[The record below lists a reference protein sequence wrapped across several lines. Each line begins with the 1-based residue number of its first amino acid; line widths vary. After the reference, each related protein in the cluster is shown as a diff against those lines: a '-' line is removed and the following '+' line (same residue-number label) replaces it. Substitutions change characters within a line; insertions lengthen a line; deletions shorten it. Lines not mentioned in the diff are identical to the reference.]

1 MSIHEEIII
10 GRNPV
15 FEALHSKRPIN
26 KILIAEQISKKTEQ
40 EIQAKAKKAD
50 TIVQKVPKSKLDQLS
65 DGKHQG
71 ILAFVSPYEYAAV
84 EDILKRAKEKDEL
97 PFILILDEIEDPH
110 NLGAMLRTA
119 DASGVHGLIIPKR
132 RSAGLSETVAKTS
145 AGAVEHIPV
154 ARVTNIS
161 KTIDSLKQEGIWV
174 VGTDAEKSKD
184 YRTLDGETAVAIV
197 IGNEGKGISRLVKE
211 KCDWTIH
218 LPMAG
223 SISSLNASVAASLMM
238 YEIYRKRNPLG
249 EV

>member
-40 EIQAKAKKAD
+40 EIQAKAKAD

-65 DGKHQG
+65 DGKHLG

-110 NLGAMLRTA
+110 NLGAMLHSRCFR
-119 DASGVHGLIIPKR
+119 VHAVNYTKR
-132 RSAGLSETVAKTS
+132 RSVGLSETVAKTS
-145 AGAVEHIPV
+145 AGAVEHI
-154 ARVTNIS
+154 
-161 KTIDSLKQEGIWV
+161 LLQE
-174 VGTDAEKSKD
+174 
-184 YRTLDGETAVAIV
+184 
-197 IGNEGKGISRLVKE
+197 
-211 KCDWTIH
+211 
-218 LPMAG
+218 
-223 SISSLNASVAASLMM
+223 
-238 YEIYRKRNPLG
+238 
-249 EV
+249 